1 MIKPIEPVDQ
11 RFSTMKFVDN
21 MSNFFSLIR

>member
-11 RFSTMKFVDN
+11 RFCAMKFVDN